1 MQISLELLILCPLL
15 LAGFLLGVLNS
26 VSKEK
31 TMDPKVI
38 AKIVEFALTEITN
51 NGVSIENI
59 DSVIYNNGCLYIDFG
74 GKTLLFE
81 LNKIE

>member
-1 MQISLELLILCPLL
+1 
-15 LAGFLLGVLNS
+15 
-26 VSKEK
+26 
-31 TMDPKVI
+31 MDPKVI